1 MATCKEAHALTPV
14 CFQIGVFLC
23 NNRSKEQV
31 TQPHAEVNISHQH
44 LETVYLPFLKL
55 CSECVVQL
63 CVLFIYLFVFMLTRK
78 GEKKEKNAWCRKPS
92 LLRLLPGGELGA
104 LREELGLG
112 ASLELQASVWLKAPS
127 SCRRLWI
134 LLYS

>member
-14 CFQIGVFLC
+14 CFQVSVFLC
-23 NNRSKEQV
+23 NNRSTEQV

-63 CVLFIYLFVFMLTRK
+63 CVLFIYLSLCLPERGKK
-78 GEKKEKNAWCRKPS
+78 GKIH
-92 LLRLLPGGELGA
+92 GA
-104 LREELGLG
+104 ENQVYYVSYLVGSWEH
-112 ASLELQASVWLKAPS
+112 
-127 SCRRLWI
+127 
-134 LLYS
+134 

>member
-23 NNRSKEQV
+23 NNRSTEQV

-44 LETVYLPFLKL
+44 FETVYLPFLKL

-63 CVLFIYLFVFMLTRK
+63 CVLFIYLFICLYAYQK
-78 GEKKEKNAWCRKPS
+78 GGEKKEKKMH
-92 LLRLLPGGELGA
+92 GA
-104 LREELGLG
+104 ENQVYYVSYLVGSWEH
-112 ASLELQASVWLKAPS
+112 
-127 SCRRLWI
+127 
-134 LLYS
+134 